1 MTWKYKRKSPIL
13 FLLLCLLVVTA
24 IEPVSASLKRRARAG
39 RAAGILRGS
48 AYYTDGLEPDSLESG
63 GLDQGGVRQG
73 DLEPDDKKSGAS
85 KLRHLSASPRTRS
98 EEGRAG
104 GLDPDGLE
112 PGGLD
117 PDKARPLD
125 DALLD
130 AGVAK
135 VPTKVEKRN
144 TGRHK
149 NGKRSAYLA
158 APASKFN
165 KVKHDDEN
173 SESVSS
179 WDDSEPSSDDYSV
192 ETLIRDFMDDNKD
205 LKTKPHYRCH
215 KVLMHY
221 QPTFSLS
228 ECAMKCK
235 NDEKC
240 NFVAYEAGESR
251 QKLTA
256 CQKCAEGGPKVHVP
270 MEGWIVVHAPNTN
283 LDPAHLYDNT
293 DDLKEDEKP
302 EKTSIVF
309 GGNMKE
315 HINRHVAVMTDP
327 FNHTDELRN
336 LFDVVLIAIVLYAI
350 FSVYSKRK
358 NRMIKEKASPRL
370 PTTESNLSKQQF
382 EPIGRMYPAAS
393 DMPAG
398 STFERMVVSS
408 PNHMQMQPGPAASW
422 PGSMQSAAFQQN
434 VPSFMYARTQP
445 SPRSSVT
452 QAYRRQMHASQMLHN
467 PMQSYQMQPA
477 HMQPGSMQ
485 SGAMQPG
492 HMHPGAMQPGHMQPG

>member
-1 MTWKYKRKSPIL
+1 
-13 FLLLCLLVVTA
+13 
-24 IEPVSASLKRRARAG
+24 
-39 RAAGILRGS
+39 
-48 AYYTDGLEPDSLESG
+48 
-63 GLDQGGVRQG
+63 
-73 DLEPDDKKSGAS
+73 
-85 KLRHLSASPRTRS
+85 
-98 EEGRAG
+98 
-104 GLDPDGLE
+104 
-112 PGGLD
+112 
-117 PDKARPLD
+117 
-125 DALLD
+125 
-130 AGVAK
+130 
-135 VPTKVEKRN
+135 
-144 TGRHK
+144 
-149 NGKRSAYLA
+149 
-158 APASKFN
+158 
-165 KVKHDDEN
+165 
-173 SESVSS
+173 
-179 WDDSEPSSDDYSV
+179 
-192 ETLIRDFMDDNKD
+192 MDDNKD

-492 HMHPGAMQPGHMQPG
+492 HMHPGAMQPGHMQPGTMQPGHMQPGTMQMMNMQPVNQNQLNFMQSNQMRPMQPIQNSPTGQMVQSDLKSNVNYPTWEASQLQNPQPQAEMQSAAMQLGPMQPAPMKMQSAPMQMQAAPMQMQSYPTQMQSTVQMQLQQQMPPTSPVQACARVPTSYNDAQPPRGPPMGLPSESGPVIDLTGAAGYRG